1 MKHKCANYCHG
12 SLNYDRK
19 GSVTTLPLHKM
30 LSNAEAHG
38 KSSNY
43 LFLGMSGMHEEKDAH
58 PREPLM
64 VLDFS
69 TYCVHHGS

>member
-1 MKHKCANYCHG
+1 
-12 SLNYDRK
+12 
-19 GSVTTLPLHKM
+19 M

-43 LFLGMSGMHEEKDAH
+43 LFLRMSGMHEEKDAH
-58 PREPLM
+58 PREPRI

-69 TYCVHHGS
+69 TYRVQGS